1 MTEQELRRAL
11 TRSLS
16 DELPAQTRRAVLAKV
31 RERER
36 PVLKHKFSVGLIF
49 AIVLMLLS
57 TVALAITLSREYFE
71 DVARMQFE
79 SGWYEDWGLKEKLAM
94 VDILEEYGIISE
106 TQAKDMDD
114 EESIDAFMI
123 ERYGV
128 EGSDRIDTIGIYSIL
143 DKELGEIHT
152 WSLEQKAWY
161 TDMMIRVGLLT
172 KDNDDFICA
181 LPEATDTQPEEAV
194 AIAKAAITEAYGLDA
209 DALDAHRVDIA
220 FETYTSDWE
229 RENLHYNIN
238 FWGDGLKYYSCSITR
253 DGHVM
258 DSMMD
263 KYILSPA
270 EQVEVERREAAINS
284 IVSANVPQGP
294 ESQWSL
300 EDKARLLGADNGIPR
315 EGDITQEAAVT
326 FALNR
331 FRDLGYD
338 LQDYDISV
346 WYKLYDD
353 YEEEPSAQDPV
364 YVIYFTDD
372 LNAPTKVFSMVIDA
386 DTGKIVVEY
395 APAPCNG

>member
-71 DVARMQFE
+71 DVARLQFE

-194 AIAKAAITEAYGLDA
+194 AIAKTAIIEAYGLDA

-353 YEEEPSAQDPV
+353 YAEEPSAQDPV

-386 DTGKIVVEY
+386 DSGKIVVEY
-395 APAPCNG
+395 APAPSNG